1 MFQNSEQN
9 PLHNYAYQIPGQE
22 RTYPVTADH
31 ERYQQQQQ
39 YQQQHHHQT
48 QPHQHEH
55 YANDETSI
63 SNGHFP
69 PTQAHQHQAAAAAEM
84 ANGGGATAIHEQF
97 DQQVKLDDFVCVR
110 CNDGFAQ
117 NETVV
122 NSGGQVWHAECF
134 VCAQCFQPFPDGI
147 YFEFEGRKYCEHDF
161 QVLYA
166 PCCNKCNEFII
177 GRVIKA
183 MNANWHPECFTC
195 EMCNK
200 QLADVGFLRNAG
212 RALCRE
218 CNEIEKAA
226 GQGKYVCHKCRSIIE
241 DGHHIKFRGDSF
253 HPYHFNCKRCLNE
266 LTDDAREIGG
276 QLYCL
281 RCHDLMGIPICGAC
295 HRPIEERVVTAL
307 GKQWHVEHF
316 VCAVCEKPFLGHKH
330 YERKGLAYC
339 EQHFHLLYGHLCFK
353 CGNPCGGEVFQALG
367 KTWCVKCF
375 SCSLCDKKMDQKTKF
390 YEFDMKPTC
399 KKCYDRFP
407 TELKKRISDNLR
419 EREADTMRRRSASP
433 STTQHHHQQKSKSPG
448 K

>member
-1 MFQNSEQN
+1 MFHNSEQH
-9 PLHNYAYQIPGQE
+9 PLHKYTYQIPGQE
-22 RTYPVTADH
+22 KVYPITSDQIN
-31 ERYQQQQQ
+31 YQQQQQ
-39 YQQQHHHQT
+39 NKDYNIDNTYVNGTSSSGGGGGGGIQQQQKHQQNYHT
-48 QPHQHEH
+48 
-55 YANDETSI
+55 
-63 SNGHFP
+63 
-69 PTQAHQHQAAAAAEM
+69 
-84 ANGGGATAIHEQF
+84 NGGGILENQQEENLLNQQF
-97 DQQVKLDDFVCVR
+97 DQQIKLDDFICVR
-110 CNDGFAQ
+110 CNDGFIPS
-117 NETVV
+117 ETVV
-122 NSGGQVWHAECF
+122 NSGGQFWHAECF
-134 VCAQCFQPFPDGI
+134 VCAQCFQPFQDGI

-161 QVLYA
+161 HVLYS
-166 PCCNKCNEFII
+166 PCCSKCNEFII

-183 MNANWHPECFTC
+183 MNANWHPHCFTC

-241 DGHHIKFRGDSF
+241 DGRHIKFRGDSF
-253 HPYHFNCKRCLNE
+253 HPYHFNCKRCDVE

-276 QLYCL
+276 ALYCL

-295 HRPIEERVVTAL
+295 HRPVEERVVTAL

-339 EQHFHLLYGHLCFK
+339 EQHFHLLYGHICFK

-390 YEFDMKPTC
+390 FEFDMKPVC
-399 KKCYDRFP
+399 KKCYEKFP
-407 TELKKRISDNLR
+407 NELKKRISDNLK
-419 EREADTMRRRSASP
+419 EREADTLRRRSASP
-433 STTQHHHQQKSKSPG
+433 STTHHQKQKMKSKSPET

>member
-1 MFQNSEQN
+1 MLHNSEQN
-9 PLHNYAYQIPGQE
+9 PLYKYSYQIPGQE
-22 RTYPVTADH
+22 RSYTYSVPAEEFQQKEHDKVTNGYFPTNGSA
-31 ERYQQQQQ
+31 EAVLP
-39 YQQQHHHQT
+39 HHF
-48 QPHQHEH
+48 EH
-55 YANDETSI
+55 S
-63 SNGHFP
+63 
-69 PTQAHQHQAAAAAEM
+69 
-84 ANGGGATAIHEQF
+84 
-97 DQQVKLDDFVCVR
+97 VKLDDLICVR
-110 CNDGFAQ
+110 CNEGFTL
-117 NETVV
+117 NEQIV

-134 VCAQCFQPFPDGI
+134 VCVQCFQPFSDGI

-161 QVLYA
+161 HVLYA

-195 EMCNK
+195 ELCNK
-200 QLADVGFLRNAG
+200 QLADIGFLRNAG

-218 CNEIEKAA
+218 CNEAEKAA
-226 GQGKYVCHKCRSIIE
+226 GTGKYVCHKCRAIIE
-241 DGHHIKFRGDSF
+241 DGNHIKFRGDSY
-253 HPYHFNCKRCLNE
+253 HPYHFKCKRCDNE

-276 QLYCL
+276 ALYCL

-407 TELKKRISDNLR
+407 TELKKRISDNLK
-419 EREADTMRRRSASP
+419 EREAETLRRRSASP
-433 STTQHHHQQKSKSPG
+433 AQPQKSKSPG
-448 K
+448 LK